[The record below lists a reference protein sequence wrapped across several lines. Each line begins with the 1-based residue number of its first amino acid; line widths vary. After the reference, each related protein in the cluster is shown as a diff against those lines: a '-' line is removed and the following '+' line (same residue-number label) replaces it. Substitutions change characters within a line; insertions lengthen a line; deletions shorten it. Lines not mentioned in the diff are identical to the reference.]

1 LLMSI
6 PVTRKFKSSRQRN
19 LILQI
24 LRSTKSHPTAGWLFE
39 EARKHLP
46 SISLGTV
53 YRNLAML
60 KEEGRIRELSV
71 GRGVG
76 LFDGDLRNHDH
87 VCCLI
92 CGKVE
97 DVPPSG
103 QTVSFLQVEET
114 LGYHIHWHRLEYF
127 GVCPGCE
134 SASVNE

>member
-1 LLMSI
+1 MGMTS
-6 PVTRKFKSSRQRN
+6 TRKFKSSRQRN

-24 LRSTKSHPTAGWLFE
+24 LRSTKCHPNASWIFE

-71 GRGVG
+71 GKGVG
-76 LFDGDLRNHDH
+76 LYDGDLRNHDH
-87 VCCLI
+87 ICCLV

-103 QTVSFLQVEET
+103 PSLPYSQVENT
-114 LGYHIHWHRLEYF
+114 IGYRIHWHRLEYF
-127 GVCPGCE
+127 GVCPDCE
-134 SASVNE
+134 TAAAHD

>member
-1 LLMSI
+1 MSLT
-6 PVTRKFKSSRQRN
+6 PARKFKSSRQRD

-24 LRSTKSHPTAGWLFE
+24 LRSTKSHPSAAWIFE

-71 GRGVG
+71 GKGIG

-87 VCCLI
+87 IRCLVC
-92 CGKVE
+92 GRVE
-97 DVPPSG
+97 DVPPSA
-103 QTVSFLQVEET
+103 QSFSYSQVEGAV
-114 LGYHIHWHRLEYF
+114 GYRVHWHSLEYF

-134 SASVNE
+134 TAAANE

>member
-1 LLMSI
+1 MS
-6 PVTRKFKSSRQRN
+6 VTSARKFKSSRQRN

-24 LRSTKSHPTAGWLFE
+24 LRSTKTHPSAGWIFE

-71 GRGVG
+71 GKGIG

-87 VCCLI
+87 ICCLV

-97 DVPPSG
+97 DVPPSA
-103 QTVSFLQVEET
+103 QSFSYSQVEGAI
-114 LGYHIHWHRLEYF
+114 GYRVHWHRLEYF

-134 SASVNE
+134 TAAAKE